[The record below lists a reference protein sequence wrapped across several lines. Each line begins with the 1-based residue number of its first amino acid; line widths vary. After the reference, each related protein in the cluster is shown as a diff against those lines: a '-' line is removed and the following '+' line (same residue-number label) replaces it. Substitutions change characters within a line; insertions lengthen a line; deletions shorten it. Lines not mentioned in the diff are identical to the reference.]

1 VGRFYADSPKIQGF
15 VIKLAGY
22 LNNLSPG
29 TSNTRIT
36 VESSDWELVQKC
48 QAGEVGAFEKLVAR
62 YQQKVLMVILGVL
75 RDREDALEVAQEAF
89 FRAYRKIKSFHGGS
103 SFYTWLY
110 RIAINI
116 AIDRQRR
123 QKRNPLEFRETMDAT
138 VEERSEVVRD
148 PFADVQDK
156 ELREKLIAAIEELT
170 PEHKAVIVLRT
181 IEGLSYKDIGGI
193 LGCSEGTVMSRLH
206 YARKK
211 LQNKLRA
218 FL

>member
-1 VGRFYADSPKIQGF
+1 VQLSDS
-15 VIKLAGY
+15 
-22 LNNLSPG
+22 
-29 TSNTRIT
+29 
-36 VESSDWELVQKC
+36 ELVQKC
-48 QAGEVGAFEKLVAR
+48 QAGETSAFQELVSR
-62 YQQKVLMVILGVL
+62 YHQKIYLVILGLL
-75 RDREDALEVAQEAF
+75 RNREDALDVAQDTF
-89 FRAYRKIKSFHGGS
+89 FRAFRKINSFQGGS

-116 AIDRQRR
+116 SIDAQRR
-123 QKRNPLEFRETMDAT
+123 QKRNPLEFRETMDG
-138 VEERSEVVRD
+138 VLESQNEVAKD

-156 ELREKLIAAIEELT
+156 ELREKLSSAINELT

-181 IEGLSYKDIGGI
+181 IEGLSYKEIGEI

-211 LQNKLRA
+211 LQEKLRA